1 MNGAELSNP
10 YNVLGVSANSSHE
23 EIKRTYQRLVLKV
36 HPDKLDESLTQEDR
50 DKAYERFLAIDKAW
64 KLLSNQETRTNY
76 DKQLKEQGLSQEWPV
91 SAEVDLDDMEYHEDL
106 GSFSS
111 VCRCSGEYMITE
123 SDLENGHNVVCC
135 SNCTLSIRV
144 LYNVLPD
151 DSSDDDHEKVQM
163 ANS

>member
-1 MNGAELSNP
+1 MNAAEFTNP
-10 YNVLGVSANSSHE
+10 YDVLGVSANSSHE
-23 EIKRTYQRLVLKV
+23 EIKRSYQKLVLKV

-64 KLLSNQETRTNY
+64 KLLNNQETRVNL
-76 DKQLKEQGLSQEWPV
+76 DKQLKEQDLSQEWPV
-91 SAEVDLDDMEYHEDL
+91 SAEVDLDDMEYHEDS

-111 VCRCSGEYMITE
+111 VCRCSGEYVITE
-123 SDLENGHNVVCC
+123 CDLENGHNTVCC

-144 LYNVLPD
+144 LYNILAD
-151 DSSDDDHEKVQM
+151 DTRDDHQEM